1 MRWPVLQT
9 LHVHA
14 HFRTAPVAFGRVIG
28 LLFGY
33 YLQLQDTNGNANR
46 DLRSILDSFQITV
59 KMKRVERAAT
69 RSLMILRL
77 QPFSSPQTT
86 HIVMLELDCL

>member
-1 MRWPVLQT
+1 MRRPVLQT

-14 HFRTAPVAFGRVIG
+14 HFQTAPFAFERVIG

-46 DLRSILDSFQITV
+46 DLTLILDSFQFTV

-69 RSLMILRL
+69 RTLMI
-77 QPFSSPQTT
+77 
-86 HIVMLELDCL
+86 